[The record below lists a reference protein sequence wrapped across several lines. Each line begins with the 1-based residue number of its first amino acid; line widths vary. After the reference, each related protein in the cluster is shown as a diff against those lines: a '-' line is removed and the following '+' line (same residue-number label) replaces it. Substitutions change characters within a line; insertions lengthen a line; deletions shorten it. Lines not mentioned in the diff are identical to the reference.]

1 MEKEK
6 KIITKAKEE
15 KDRIEKIISNS
26 YQHYMFVNSYDTLY
40 KMLDSIEEINGL
52 PEKIMHDFILTTIET
67 VTNDLLELNCELDKY
82 NSAIINFKSDELKDK
97 IFDMTEYQKLK
108 MKLRIVNNL
117 TILTEKC
124 LEKLLEICLFNDNI
138 KYAIKL
144 EIPALF
150 ENIYG
155 LINAEEEL
163 KQFIFE
169 NIIDNYQIK
178 KTDKLK
184 IINDSINN
192 FVENAEEFIDLENID
207 NKYLVNEFYK
217 ARAKMQKNSQS

>member
-192 FVENAEEFIDLENID
+192 FVENAEEFIDLENIY

>member
-155 LINAEEEL
+155 LIDAEEEL